1 MSLRS
6 YWRSHKA
13 VLISVVLVLPTS
25 SVLGLLEN
33 RLLGEEENVW
43 VIRTV
48 IDGNTSGPWNIFL
61 PM

>member
-1 MSLRS
+1 MSLRN

-43 VIRTV
+43 VIRRV
-48 IDGNTSGPWNIFL
+48 IDGNTSGP
-61 PM
+61 